1 MYCGDEVPAVV
12 IDLGSC
18 NSRFGSGVEASPK
31 HVFKSVIGVNDFSKY
46 YGDIG
51 VRVPSTMEIQEL
63 ISVDLNNNSNRVSSI
78 NWDCMENYLRYGI
91 ESVIYGGSSVCKPLR
106 AAADYRDISTH
117 SLFFAE
123 SHMET
128 LISKQQ
134 LAEMCFEN

>member
-18 NSRFGSGVEASPK
+18 NSRFGSGGEASPK
-31 HVFKSVIGVNDFSKY
+31 HVFKSVIGVNELSKY

-78 NWDCMENYLRYGI
+78 NLDCM
-91 ESVIYGGSSVCKPLR
+91 
-106 AAADYRDISTH
+106 
-117 SLFFAE
+117 
-123 SHMET
+123 
-128 LISKQQ
+128 
-134 LAEMCFEN
+134 